1 MKHTEEDLAYAA
13 GFLDGEGCFKFT
25 NGTPEVCIENTY
37 VYTLVWFT
45 EMFGGTCRVK
55 TKPENPKWRQAYAW
69 AATGDNARNCINA
82 VLPYLQEKLPPS
94 QDTAGDLCLPT
105 SFSSTCSTQSRT
117 AEAEADK
124 LRMEPLELV
133 ATTVLLAELHR
144 RFDDSIFVASAKMT
158 KDEEDIVLSLMGSYH
173 SVLGLSVIA
182 RMAAESGD
190 GPHNDKDE
198 NDTTN

>member
-1 MKHTEEDLAYAA
+1 
-13 GFLDGEGCFKFT
+13 
-25 NGTPEVCIENTY
+25 
-37 VYTLVWFT
+37 
-45 EMFGGTCRVK
+45 
-55 TKPENPKWRQAYAW
+55 
-69 AATGDNARNCINA
+69 
-82 VLPYLQEKLPPS
+82 
-94 QDTAGDLCLPT
+94 
-105 SFSSTCSTQSRT
+105 
-117 AEAEADK
+117 
-124 LRMEPLELV
+124 MEPLELV
-133 ATTVLLAELHR
+133 ATTVLLTELHR

>member
-1 MKHTEEDLAYAA
+1 VKHTEEDLAYAA

-82 VLPYLQEKLPPS
+82 VLPYLQEKLPQAKILLEISAYPPRSHQRAQLNQELRKLKRINYEWNHSNSSQQPS
-94 QDTAGDLCLPT
+94 CSLNFIDASMIQFSLLP
-105 SFSSTCSTQSRT
+105 Q
-117 AEAEADK
+117 K
-124 LRMEPLELV
+124 
-133 ATTVLLAELHR
+133 
-144 RFDDSIFVASAKMT
+144 
-158 KDEEDIVLSLMGSYH
+158 
-173 SVLGLSVIA
+173 
-182 RMAAESGD
+182 
-190 GPHNDKDE
+190 
-198 NDTTN
+198 